1 MSHKR
6 RGKKAVAARTAIED
20 QADIAGSSG
29 VDSQPTVPAPHPLQE
44 KGARLAQ
51 QLKALYPAPPIP
63 LNHGSTFQL
72 LVAVMLSA
80 QTTDKK
86 VNEVTPL
93 LFSKAADAHAM
104 ANLEVPVIQAIIK
117 PIGLAPTK
125 AKNLSSMS
133 KMLVEQYD
141 GQVPNTFEQ
150 LEKLPGVGHKTASVI
165 MTQAF
170 G

>member
-1 MSHKR
+1 MLFCLNTQRYLTRQFLAANRSRSFCTCAVGMSHKR

-80 QTTDKK
+80 QVISTI
-86 VNEVTPL
+86 VCPL
-93 LFSKAADAHAM
+93 
-104 ANLEVPVIQAIIK
+104 QALTIH
-117 PIGLAPTK
+117 
-125 AKNLSSMS
+125 LS
-133 KMLVEQYD
+133 
-141 GQVPNTFEQ
+141 
-150 LEKLPGVGHKTASVI
+150 AS
-165 MTQAF
+165 
-170 G
+170 